1 MSRCPENPI
10 AIFIQKCL
18 SSIHPPPRSIS
29 RTHALILS
37 RAIPITFVLPDGE
50 EVEVKANHGET
61 VLDVAI
67 ENDIDIE
74 GG

>member
-1 MSRCPENPI
+1 
-10 AIFIQKCL
+10 
-18 SSIHPPPRSIS
+18 
-29 RTHALILS
+29 LS

>member
-10 AIFIQKCL
+10 AILFKSVSQV
-18 SSIHPPPRSIS
+18 SIPPRSIS
-29 RTHALILS
+29 HTRALILS